1 MHAMHA
7 IIGHLF
13 TEKPNIYP
21 YPKLQ
26 FYACKLF

>member
-1 MHAMHA
+1 MHAYA

-21 YPKLQ
+21 ILSLQ